1 MKKKQA
7 IVSVLL
13 TLFILI
19 TDQWIK
25 VAVKTGMYMYERIH
39 VTDWFYILFTEN
51 RGMAFGLELMD
62 KYLLTSFRIFAVG
75 FLVWFIARHIRRG
88 IEWGFL
94 ICLVSILAG
103 AAGNIIDCLF
113 YGLIFNNPPA
123 PMVAEFVPW
132 GTGYE
137 TFMQGRVV
145 DMFYFPLVEWDW
157 PSWIPFIG
165 GNHFVFFSPIFNFAD
180 ACISCGVI
188 ALLLF
193 YHKKFQGGDF
203 IGLPF
208 CCYVCFPDVN
218 RLNLQEFF
226 LNPRW
231 LRFLWIIIWHKGWQ
245 KIMTMKQKSVICI
258 YRRFSVNIGL
268 QKNSLI
274 NP

>member
-1 MKKKQA
+1 MKKRQA

-62 KYLLTSFRIFAVG
+62 KYLLTSFRVFAVV
-75 FLVWFIARHIRRG
+75 FLAWYITRHIRRG

-145 DMFYFPLVEWDW
+145 DMFYFPLVEWNW
-157 PSWIPFIG
+157 PSWIPYIG

-193 YHKKFQGGDF
+193 YHKKFQG
-203 IGLPF
+203 
-208 CCYVCFPDVN
+208 
-218 RLNLQEFF
+218 
-226 LNPRW
+226 
-231 LRFLWIIIWHKGWQ
+231 
-245 KIMTMKQKSVICI
+245 
-258 YRRFSVNIGL
+258 
-268 QKNSLI
+268 
-274 NP
+274 